1 MSKSINRN
9 YQLIETLLELKTVA
23 DLFEKE
29 KAIAVDLEADS
40 MYHFKEKVCLIQMA
54 THDINVVIDPLKI
67 HDLSP
72 LKPLFENPSI
82 KKIFHGA
89 DYDVRSLY
97 RDFKININNLFDT
110 QLACMFLGVSKTGL
124 EAAVK
129 KWFKVSLDKK
139 YQRKDWSK
147 RPLPGDMIAYA
158 TKDTL
163 YLLPLAKILEEKLK
177 KLGRLSWVNEECHYL
192 SKVRHASA
200 NHKPLYLKF
209 NGAGRLD
216 SRSLAVL
223 EVLLQYRKKI
233 AKKEDRPLFKI
244 IGNNSLI
251 KLVTQK
257 PVNLSLVE
265 KTKALSPRQIR
276 MHGDAVIEIINDA
289 LKMPGDSLPVY
300 PHKKASPLP
309 SQVPKRVKAIKAWRD
324 TVANK
329 LKIDPSLLFNKA
341 LLTTIALQNP
351 KNRKSLESIKG
362 MKNWQKNE
370 FGENIISILQMQDN

>member
-1 MSKSINRN
+1 MSKSINRD

-23 DLFEKE
+23 DLFKKE
-29 KAIAVDLEADS
+29 KTIAVDLEADS

-54 THDINVVIDPLKI
+54 THDVNVVIDPLKI

-72 LKPLFENPSI
+72 LKPLFENRSI

-110 QLACMFLGVSKTGL
+110 QLACMFLGISGTGL

-147 RPLPGDMIAYA
+147 RPLSEDMMAYA
-158 TKDTL
+158 AKDTL
-163 YLLPLAKILEEKLK
+163 YLLPLAKILEEKLIK
-177 KLGRLSWVNEECHYL
+177 IGRLSWVNEECRYL
-192 SKVRHASA
+192 SKVRPAAA

-216 SRSLAVL
+216 SRSLAAL
-223 EVLLQYRKKI
+223 EALLQYRKKI
-233 AKKEDRPLFKI
+233 AKNKDRPLFKI

-251 KLVTQK
+251 KLAITK
-257 PVNLSLVE
+257 PVNLNRVE
-265 KTKALSPRQIR
+265 KTKTLSPGQIR
-276 MHGDAVIEIINDA
+276 MHGAAVINIINNT
-289 LKMPGDSLPVY
+289 LKVPGDSLPVY
-300 PHKKASPLP
+300 PRKKALPLP
-309 SQVPKRVKAIKAWRD
+309 LQVPKRVKAIKAWRD

-329 LKIDPSLLFNKA
+329 LKIDPSLLLNKA
-341 LLTTIALQNP
+341 LLTAIALQNP
-351 KNRKSLESIKG
+351 KDRKSLETIKG

-370 FGENIISILQMQDN
+370 FGEKIISILEMMDI

>member
-1 MSKSINRN
+1 MSKNIKRD
-9 YQLIETLLELKTVA
+9 YQVIETLLELKTVA
-23 DLFEKE
+23 DLFKKE

-72 LKPLFENPSI
+72 LKPLFENRSI

-110 QLACMFLGVSKTGL
+110 QLACMFLGISGTGL

-147 RPLPGDMIAYA
+147 RPLSGDMMAYA
-158 TKDTL
+158 AKDTL
-163 YLLPLAKILEEKLK
+163 YLLPLAKILEEKLIK
-177 KLGRLSWVNEECHYL
+177 VGRLSWVNEECRYL
-192 SKVRHASA
+192 SKVRPAAA

-216 SRSLAVL
+216 SRSLAAL
-223 EVLLQYRKKI
+223 EALLQYRKKI
-233 AKKEDRPLFKI
+233 AKNKDRPLFKI
-244 IGNNSLI
+244 IGNNSLM
-251 KLVTQK
+251 KLATTK
-257 PVNLSLVE
+257 PVNLSRVE
-265 KTKALSPRQIR
+265 KTKTLSPGQIR
-276 MHGDAVIEIINDA
+276 MHGAAVIDIINNT
-289 LKMPGDSLPVY
+289 LKVPGDSLPVY
-300 PHKKASPLP
+300 PRKKTSPMP
-309 SQVPKRVKAIKAWRD
+309 PQVPKRVKAIKAWRD
-324 TVANK
+324 DVANK

-341 LLTTIALQNP
+341 LLTDIALQNP
-351 KNRKSLESIKG
+351 KDRKSLESIKG
-362 MKNWQKNE
+362 MKDWQKIE
-370 FGENIISILQMQDN
+370 FGEKIISILEMMDI